1 MQRYRPPR
9 SQWDYDFEPQK
20 LTMRLSI
27 KRGEPVL
34 DIGNETV
41 VSFHYTLR
49 NEAGDELESSR
60 GGEPSAYLHGAANII
75 PGLETAMSG
84 KSPGDVFTATVA
96 PEDAYGGHHPERV
109 QRVPVKHLVF
119 KGKLR
124 SAMVVQLN
132 TKEGM
137 RPVTVVKAGRHSA
150 DVDTN
155 HPLAGQTLSFDIE
168 IVEVRS
174 ASPEEISHGHAHG
187 PGGHHH

>member
-1 MQRYRPPR
+1 M
-9 SQWDYDFEPQK
+9 
-20 LTMRLSI
+20 
-27 KRGEPVL
+27 

-60 GGEPSAYLHGAANII
+60 GGDPSAYLHGAGNII
-75 PGLETAMSG
+75 PGLEAAMKGRSA
-84 KSPGDVFTATVA
+84 GDVFTATVA
-96 PEDAYGGHHPERV
+96 AQDAYGEHRPEQV

-119 KGKLR
+119 KGRLKPD
-124 SAMVVQLN
+124 MVVQLN
-132 TKEGM
+132 TREGM

-155 HPLAGQTLSFDIE
+155 HPLAGQTLSFD
-168 IVEVRS
+168 VEVLEVRAAS
-174 ASPEEISHGHAHG
+174 AEETSHGHAHG